1 MKVLLF
7 TLLLAAGIR
16 PGSTGAQQRPEPQPQ
31 PQPHPRLPEKAD
43 RSAID
48 VKPGGQV
55 IKEQGPLGEDRL
67 FSPLRPHAQV
77 HCSPIRNIS
86 GWRPSIPRK
95 KDIKYW
101 VIFGAATGTLIA
113 TDKWTVK
120 QLPNSSSQVRLGNYT
135 SNIGAAYSLV
145 PLSAGFYFLGTAAKS
160 ERFRETGLL
169 GFETL
174 IDTTI
179 VDTIIKAA
187 THRARPLE
195 GDGKG
200 HFWDSQGS
208 VLNASFPSGHA
219 INTFALASV
228 FAHQYHN
235 WPVRIHGIRA
245 GHHRGRRPRFR
256 PPSLSRA
263 MSWPARPWAGSS
275 ATTSTANATTTNS
288 TSPASR
294 KESWTTSTSA
304 FPSGSRYCLETGA
317 PAVFSSFDWM
327 TIPTWSARVFANEG
341 GRLPL

>member
-1 MKVLLF
+1 MKALLL
-7 TLLLAAGIR
+7 TLLLLPAF
-16 PGSTGAQQRPEPQPQ
+16 AQDSQNGQQQPPQPESPATTAQ
-31 PQPHPRLPEKAD
+31 TAGKSD
-43 RSAID
+43 RSTID

-55 IKEQGPLGEDRL
+55 IKNKDLWEKTGYFHPFGRM
-67 FSPLRPHAQV
+67 
-77 HCSPIRNIS
+77 
-86 GWRPSIPRK
+86 PRYVLSDQKHIWLAPFHTSK

-235 WPVRIHGIRA
+235 WPVRIIAYGLATTVVGARVSARRHFPGDVVA
-245 GHHRGRRPRFR
+245 GAAMGWFIGDYVYGRRHNDELDH
-256 PPSLSRA
+256 PSISQKIIDHVHF
-263 MSWPARPWAGSS
+263 G
-275 ATTSTANATTTNS
+275 
-288 TSPASR
+288 
-294 KESWTTSTSA
+294 
-304 FPSGSRYCLETGA
+304 
-317 PAVFSSFDWM
+317 FSV
-327 TIPTWSARVFANEG
+327 R
-341 GRLPL
+341 